1 MTEPLNAPFSPL
13 EVNAEAANPS
23 TFLSAEKHQT
33 LGELEKTIAK
43 GEGSFVETGLS
54 LATIRDG
61 NLHLEAGYQTFE
73 AYCRGR
79 WGFTRQRAC
88 QLIGG
93 AETAKHLATIVN
105 TVSPTNEGQV
115 RQLAGRSL
123 DEAAE
128 IWKLA
133 NSMAAGAPVTGRLVK
148 QAIKQIFGEVPKPE
162 KPLADLLKSVA
173 RTCRCLTEQ
182 FSECDLRALNHED
195 KSILLSAVQA
205 VLRLNIKAG
214 GFDPPP
220 GLDRESLDRIAA
232 GTAAIRAL
240 RGSRTEP
247 SNTPLA
253 NPSSQ
258 K

>member
-1 MTEPLNAPFSPL
+1 MTEQLNESISPL
-13 EVNAEAANPS
+13 EVNAEAVNPS
-23 TFLSAEKHQT
+23 AGFPAEELQT
-33 LGELEKTIAK
+33 LGELEETIAK

-54 LATIRDG
+54 LATIRKG
-61 NLHLEAGYQTFE
+61 NLHLEAGYKTFE

-93 AETAKHLATIVN
+93 AETAKHLETIVN

-133 NSMAAGAPVTGRLVK
+133 NAMASGAPVTGSLVK
-148 QAIKQIFGEVPKPE
+148 KAIKTLLGEVPKPE
-162 KPLADLLKSVA
+162 KSVADVIESILRSCRNLANSFGDTDLSGLEPNAKSDLTSVAKALVELASKAGCWPPPAETAKRSKEELIKEARVFRRPRLQTFLTDPADLQ
-173 RTCRCLTEQ
+173 T
-182 FSECDLRALNHED
+182 
-195 KSILLSAVQA
+195 
-205 VLRLNIKAG
+205 
-214 GFDPPP
+214 
-220 GLDRESLDRIAA
+220 
-232 GTAAIRAL
+232 
-240 RGSRTEP
+240 
-247 SNTPLA
+247 
-253 NPSSQ
+253 Q